1 MDYHW
6 IIMDYDWIIHELSLD
21 YHGLHIRISTI
32 LMMMLH
38 HSDSH
43 IPHLDYIG
51 LYRCHTWK
59 SACHTLSNCLSCKWK
74 IAPIA
79 LCLVFSSSTW
89 TYIKYIP
96 TQPVHFYRQVCKYI
110 YIYRF
115 VYAHIYVCTCA
126 CTCVCICNPRKYHAQ
141 ISDICIWYMLQLSSL
156 MSYQPLVN
164 AEAPCFGG
172 EWPSPSWAQ
181 TSIIVPGLFDL
192 QMPWTCA
199 CEPNEGGFVRTISA
213 KVIYHAQVS
222 YMYYINA
229 ACKFGE
235 KHYL

>member
-1 MDYHW
+1 MDCHG
-6 IIMDYDWIIHELSLD
+6 LSLD
-21 YHGLHIRISTI
+21 HHGLWLDYPWIILGLSRIIRISTI

-43 IPHLDYIG
+43 IPLLDYIG
-51 LYRCHTWK
+51 LYRCHSWK

-96 TQPVHFYRQVCKYI
+96 TQPVHFYKQVCKCI
-110 YIYRF
+110 YIF

-172 EWPSPSWAQ
+172 NDHPQVEPKPQ
-181 TSIIVPGLFDL
+181 LLFLDCLTYKCHGHGHVNLMREGLYALFL
-192 QMPWTCA
+192 PKSYIMPKFFTC
-199 CEPNEGGFVRTISA
+199 TTL
-213 KVIYHAQVS
+213 
-222 YMYYINA
+222 M
-229 ACKFGE
+229 
-235 KHYL
+235 L